1 MLDMSWTR
9 YRNRGQ
15 RDRALFRKRCPAT
28 GLHERHLFAAR
39 PEERNG
45 ASARCSRTGE
55 RRFPAGMRRT
65 SNGALKTVDRFV
77 LGSIAGGLIL
87 GLALVLAV
95 FGGALSAPR
104 EPSSAAAF

>member
-1 MLDMSWTR
+1 MFADWRT
-9 YRNRGQ
+9 
-15 RDRALFRKRCPAT
+15 ALP
-28 GLHERHLFAAR
+28 GGHAAH
-39 PEERNG
+39 
-45 ASARCSRTGE
+45 
-55 RRFPAGMRRT
+55 